1 MGLFGYSE
9 KDYMKNTAVFKGR
22 INDIIQDVGSKRDLA
37 TDAMVGNTL
46 SAILLTLGYQ
56 ERFPKQGDKKV
67 LKQIDD
73 RVEGIISQ
81 LYASLQKDD
90 IASLNTHVGR
100 LKTTVELY
108 RKYGAE
114 MPEARELDAQ
124 DKLCEVQ
131 AMMNS
136 ILTKRIEIKKQ
147 MDEIEKKSDKILDDA
162 DPRLEMLGR
171 QYEDCQEKIASLKAS
186 EDICRAN
193 YQEIRD
199 VINSYAEEAVID
211 DMPELLSPVELNK
224 HFSKLSMKQEKYYAK
239 RIQNKET
246 IDQYKQL
253 RDEKRGT
260 VSTGES
266 SLMAKRR
273 LKQQEEMEKSIN
285 DSTVEVKKESD
296 NPIFR
301 RMDR

>member
-9 KDYMKNTAVFKGR
+9 KDYMKNTAVFKGKL
-22 INDIIQDVGSKRDLA
+22 NDIIQDVGSRRDLA

-73 RVEGIISQ
+73 RVGVIISQ
-81 LYASLQKDD
+81 MYGALQKDD
-90 IASLNTHVGR
+90 ISALNTHVGR

-136 ILTKRIEIKKQ
+136 ILTKRIEIKRQ
-147 MDEIEKKSDKILDDA
+147 MAEIEKKSDKIENDD
-162 DPRLEMLGR
+162 DPRLEQLGR
-171 QYEDCQEKIASLKAS
+171 DYEDCQEKMASLKAS

-199 VINSYAEEAVID
+199 VINSYAEESVID

-224 HFSKLSMKQEKYYAK
+224 HFSKLAMKQEKYYAK
-239 RIQNKET
+239 RAQNKET
-246 IDQYKQL
+246 IEQYKQL

-273 LKQQEEMEKSIN
+273 LKKQEEMDNAISN
-285 DSTVEVKKESD
+285 STVEEKAQSD
-296 NPIFR
+296 NPILR
-301 RMDR
+301 RLDR

>member
-9 KDYMKNTAVFKGR
+9 KDYMKNTAVFKGK
-22 INDIIQDVGSKRDLA
+22 INNIILDVGSRRDLA
-37 TDAMVGNTL
+37 TDAMVGNAL

-67 LKQIDD
+67 LKQVDD
-73 RVEGIISQ
+73 RVDGIISQ
-81 LYASLQKDD
+81 MYAALQKDD

-114 MPEARELDAQ
+114 MPDARELDAQ

-136 ILTKRIEIKKQ
+136 ILTKRIEVKKQ

-171 QYEDCQEKIASLKAS
+171 EYEDCQEKIASLKAS

-224 HFSKLSMKQEKYYAK
+224 HFSKLAMKQEKYYAK
-239 RIQNKET
+239 RVQNKET
-246 IDQYKQL
+246 IEQYKQQ

-273 LKQQEEMEKSIN
+273 LKQQEEMEKTIS

-296 NPIFR
+296 NPISR